1 MVDLE
6 YGIAEYEASNFSK
19 AFEVLMPLAQAGE
32 LQAQK
37 VIAHMYS
44 FGQDVEVDF
53 AEATKWYRLAAE
65 QGDPVAQNNLASH
78 LLEENP
84 EEAIKWYT
92 ASAEQGFPF
101 AEETLGDIYSGNL
114 GISGSEGEKIKN
126 LFEAAKWYEK
136 AANKGFSIACHR
148 LGDIYSS
155 NQTLL
160 DEEKAIEWYQ
170 RAAAKD
176 HKPSQKIIGQA
187 YAEGLLG
194 LPKDSEQSRFWLDK
208 AQHGNGEPLL

>member
-1 MVDLE
+1 MLDLE
-6 YGIAEYEASNFSK
+6 YGIAEYEALNFST

-44 FGQDVEVDF
+44 FGQDVEIDF

-78 LLEENP
+78 LLEENL

-114 GISGSEGEKIKN
+114 DISGPEGEKIKN
-126 LFEAAKWYEK
+126 IFEATKWYEK

-155 NQTLL
+155 NQDLL
-160 DEEKAIEWYQ
+160 DGKQATEWY
-170 RAAAKD
+170 RKAAEND
-176 HKPSQKIIGQA
+176 YRPSQEVLGQA

-194 LPKDSEQSRFWLDK
+194 LPKDLEQSKFWLDK
-208 AQHGNGEPLL
+208 ALNENR